1 MHTYIFICIIL
12 FIIHILYVCMYNI
25 SLSPEIEE
33 LGNNITHEDIVH
45 TEIKINN
52 IHLIK
57 C

>member
-1 MHTYIFICIIL
+1 
-12 FIIHILYVCMYNI
+12 MYACTNI